1 MNTIISG
8 INGRMGS
15 YVYDLLEGND
25 NFDIIGGLGLNTNN
39 NIRIYKELREVDDKI
54 DLVVDFSVDYFSM
67 STIEYALNNG
77 IKVISGTTGFS
88 NNEISYLKELS
99 IKNNV
104 TLFLI
109 PNFAKGAST
118 LYKII
123 DLIKNDYEFID
134 ILETHSIKK
143 LDKPSG
149 TSKEYADR
157 LKIDHKS
164 IQSLRI
170 NDVIASHDIVLRSKG
185 EKITLSHSIETRE
198 AFDIGFKLCLDKLL
212 SCEYITIVGLDEFY
226 KM

>member
-15 YVYDLLEGND
+15 YVYDLIKDNND
-25 NFDIIGGLGLNTNN
+25 FNIIGGLGLNTNN
-39 NIRIYKELREVDDKI
+39 NTKIFKELKEIEDNV
-54 DLVVDFSVDYFSM
+54 DLVIDFSVDYFSL

-77 IKVISGTTGFS
+77 IMVISGTTGFT
-88 NNEISYLKELS
+88 NREISYLKELS
-99 IKNNV
+99 IKNKV
-104 TLFLI
+104 SLFLI
-109 PNFAKGAST
+109 PNYAKGAST

-157 LKIDHKS
+157 LKIDHKY

-212 SCEYITIVGLDEFY
+212 SCDYITVVGLDEFY

>member
-1 MNTIISG
+1 MKTIISG

-15 YVYDLLEGND
+15 YVYDLLKD
-25 NFDIIGGLGLNTNN
+25 NTDFNVVGGLGLNTNN
-39 NIRIYKELREVDDKI
+39 STKIYKELKEIEGNI
-54 DLVVDFSVDYFSM
+54 DLVIDFSVDYFAL

-88 NNEISYLKELS
+88 NKEIKYLKDLS
-99 IKNNV
+99 IKNKV

-123 DLIKNDYEFID
+123 DLIKNDYDFID

-157 LKIDHKS
+157 LGIDHSS
-164 IQSLRI
+164 IQSLRV
-170 NDVIASHDIVLRSKG
+170 NDVIANHDIVLRSKG
-185 EKITLSHSIETRE
+185 EKITLSHAIETRE
-198 AFDIGFKLCLDKLL
+198 AFDIGFKSCLNKILGRDYL
-212 SCEYITIVGLDEFY
+212 TIVGLDEFY